1 MLKIAYS
8 PIYKYSL
15 PEGHRFPMMKY
26 ELLPEQLLYEGTIDE
41 DNFFHPEALTEST
54 ILRTHDSEYWQKLK
68 DLSLSAKEIRK
79 IGFPLSKELITRG
92 THISQ
97 GTIDCALFA
106 QRYGVALNIAGG
118 THHAFADRGEGFC
131 LLNDIAIASN
141 HLLDQGLA
149 RQILVIDLDVH
160 QGNGTAKIFEEEPR
174 VFTFSMHGAKN
185 YPTKKEKS
193 DLDIGL
199 PDKTEDKLFLETLYN
214 TLPALL
220 DQVQPD
226 FIFYLSGVDIL
237 ATDKLGRLSM
247 TQQGCKRRDQFVF
260 EACHRHQI
268 PVAVSMGGGY
278 SERLADIIE
287 AHANT
292 FRLAQEIYF

>member
-8 PIYKYSL
+8 PIYKYKL
-15 PEGHRFPMMKY
+15 PKGHRFPMMKY
-26 ELLPEQLLYEGTIDE
+26 ELLPEQLLYEGTITE
-41 DNFFHPEALTEST
+41 DSFFHPEALTEDV
-54 ILRTHDSEYWQKLK
+54 ILDTHDKAYWQKLK
-68 DLSLSAKEIRK
+68 DQSLTVKEIRK
-79 IGFPLSKELITRG
+79 IGFPLSPELVTRG
-92 THISQ
+92 AHISQ

-106 QRYGVALNIAGG
+106 QKYGVALNIAGG
-118 THHAFADRGEGFC
+118 THHAYAGHGEGFC

-141 HLLDQGLA
+141 YLLKQKLA
-149 RQILVIDLDVH
+149 TQILVVDLDVH
-160 QGNGTAKIFEEEPR
+160 QGNGTAKLFENNPK

-185 YPTKKEKS
+185 YPNRKEKS
-193 DLDIGL
+193 DMDIGL
-199 PDKTEDKLFLETLYN
+199 PDRTEDDFFLDTLYYE
-214 TLPALL
+214 LPKLI

-226 FIFYLSGVDIL
+226 FIFYLSGVDVL

-247 TQQGCKRRDQFVF
+247 SINGAKERDRFVF
-260 EACHRHQI
+260 DCCHKNNI

-292 FRLAQEIYF
+292 FRVAMDLYF

>member
-8 PIYKYSL
+8 PIYKYEL

-26 ELLPEQLLYEGTIDE
+26 ELLPEQLLYEGTVTE
-41 DNFFHPEALTEST
+41 DNFFHPEALTEEV
-54 ILRTHDSEYWQKLK
+54 ILWTHEKEYWEKLK
-68 DLSLSAKEIRK
+68 TLSLSKKEIRA
-79 IGFPLSKELITRG
+79 IGFPLSENLVRRG

-106 QRYGVALNIAGG
+106 KEFGVALNVAGG
-118 THHAFADRGEGFC
+118 THHSFTYKGEGFC

-141 HLLDQGLA
+141 YLLKNNLA
-149 RQILVIDLDVH
+149 KQILVVDLDVH
-160 QGNGTAKIFEEEPR
+160 QGNGTAQIFQEESR

-185 YPTKKEKS
+185 YPGKKEKS

-199 PDKTEDKLFLETLYN
+199 PDKTKDEAYLKILRN
-214 TLPALL
+214 TLPALI
-220 DQVQPD
+220 DSVEPD

-237 ATDKLGRLSM
+237 ETDKLGRLSM
-247 TQQGCKRRDQFVF
+247 TIAGSKERDRIVF
-260 EACHRHQI
+260 ENCKKNNI

-278 SERLADIIE
+278 SERIAHIVE
-287 AHANT
+287 GHANT
-292 FRLAQEIYF
+292 YRMAQELFF